1 MAYTLKQWRAIR
13 NMSQEQLAEAISR
26 TSMTI
31 SLWETG
37 KSEPKYS
44 DLIKLSQV
52 LNTNGIDNIILPIN
66 LS

>member
-1 MAYTLKQWRAIR
+1 MAYTLKQWRMLR
-13 NMSQEQLAEAISR
+13 NMSQEQLAEAIGR
-26 TSMTI
+26 TSITI

-44 DLIKLSQV
+44 DLIKMSRV
-52 LNTNGIDNIILPIN
+52 LKTEGIDNIILPIN